1 MDEALVQAV
10 TDRIWASWNQRR
22 PQALLLG
29 REPLEDLGYRYVTEG
44 SFDAVVIGSLTPGQL
59 LFFRDDRV
67 LAALLEG
74 IPVYLY
80 TPGLPAGKNR
90 TLQARLSAAQR
101 ELKSWG
107 VVFLS
112 GPDRRRLVSAEEARR
127 LKAQGRTPAPGAV
140 LTPLAR
146 EILEQP

>member
-29 REPLEDLGYRYVTEG
+29 REPREDLGYRYVTEG

-67 LAALLEG
+67 LAFRCTC
-74 IPVYLY
+74 
-80 TPGLPAGKNR
+80 TPRACPPAKTGR
-90 TLQARLSAAQR
+90 SRPDSVR
-101 ELKSWG
+101 P
-107 VVFLS
+107 S
-112 GPDRRRLVSAEEARR
+112 GS
-127 LKAQGRTPAPGAV
+127 
-140 LTPLAR
+140 
-146 EILEQP
+146 